1 MAGQRVAQTGRTVSG
16 AGLETSSTVVL
27 WRRLDA
33 PGHDACRF
41 SFGPE
46 GVALRGCAVFRE
58 GRRVCRLDY
67 EVLADAGFRT
77 RRARVAGFAGRA
89 AVALDVRV
97 ARGQRWTLDGVE
109 QPQLAGCIDLDLA
122 FTPATNLLPLRRLAL
137 KTGQEAQAPAAW
149 LAFPAMKLRRLP
161 QRYRRLSRDEYD
173 YEAPST
179 GYRGT
184 LRVSGAGVVLHYP
197 ELFAAESPS

>member
-1 MAGQRVAQTGRTVSG
+1 MPAK
-16 AGLETSSTVVL
+16 TSSTVVL

-33 PGHDACRF
+33 PGHDACVI
-41 SFGPE
+41 SFGTD

-67 EVLADAGFRT
+67 EVLADALFRT
-77 RRARVAGFAGRA
+77 RRARVTGIAGAA

-97 ARGQRWTLDGVE
+97 GRGQRWTANGVE

-137 KTGQEAQAPAAW
+137 KNGEEAQAPAAW
-149 LAFPAMKLRRLP
+149 LAFPAMKLKLLP
-161 QRYRRLSRDEYD
+161 QRYRRLSRSEYD
-173 YEAPST
+173 YEAPTT

-184 LRVSGAGVVLHYP
+184 LRVSPAGVVQHYP
-197 ELFAAESPS
+197 ELFTAEPAA